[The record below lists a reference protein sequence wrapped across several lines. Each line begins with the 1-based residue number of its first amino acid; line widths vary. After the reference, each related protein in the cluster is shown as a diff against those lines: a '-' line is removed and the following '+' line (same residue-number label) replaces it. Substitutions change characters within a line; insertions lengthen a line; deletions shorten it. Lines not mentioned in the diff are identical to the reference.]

1 MNKELEKILKES
13 ERYKGFTLLEKPEP
27 FNKYFADKNYPI
39 VQIHSAEVF
48 EVPDGKDI
56 IGFCGQFAWN
66 NNKIMPLDGD
76 SYSETM
82 LVYGYE
88 EFDCD
93 EGKGIDIL
101 VGNDW

>member
-1 MNKELEKILKES
+1 MDKELEKILKES

-27 FNKYFADKNYPI
+27 FNKHFAGKSYPI
-39 VQIHSAEVF
+39 VQVHSTEIF
-48 EVPDGKDI
+48 EVSSGKKDI
-56 IGFCGQFAWN
+56 VGFYGQFEWK
-66 NNKIMPLDGD
+66 NNKITPLDGD

-82 LVYGYE
+82 LVLGYE

-101 VGNDW
+101 VGND